1 MAEDQLKGV
10 SPNPDERLN
19 KIKALVGMCLA
30 IKAHYRLVSS
40 QTSPETPIDPHQVRL
55 RVIVPIGSMNL
66 PALQGLALARV
77 ISPNVTGVHVTDD
90 LDEAQEL
97 QLKWANEIGA
107 NGQLVIIESP
117 YRSLVGPLLAYLDQV
132 RDQHPLDT
140 LMVVLPEF
148 VPSRWWEH
156 LLHNQTA
163 FLLKAALLFR
173 SGIVV
178 ADVPYHIRRT
188 ALQAHELA
196 AKP

>member
-40 QTSPETPIDPHQVRL
+40 QTSPETPIDPHQIRL

>member
-40 QTSPETPIDPHQVRL
+40 QTSPETPIDPHQIRL

-66 PALQGLALARV
+66 PALQGLALARA
-77 ISPNVTGVHVTDD
+77 ISPNVTGVHITDD

-178 ADVPYHIRRT
+178 ADVPSHIRRT